1 LNKKLVTLKRA
12 QDCALLLLKNN
23 IMKKIYLL
31 FLSFSYALGF
41 GQCFT
46 KISTHYNSNHALKT
60 DGTLWNWGEGG
71 FAQFGNGMLFDQYDI
86 NQTTLTGSVL
96 FFTAGRLNTFVI
108 KNDGTLWGTG
118 SNLNGCLGINST
130 SEYSGNFVQIGSS
143 TNWRQISSSGFFTL
157 ATKTDNT
164 LWGWGQNDLY
174 QMGNGTCCA
183 DRLSPGQIG
192 TDADWKLAIACTS
205 ARVGLAIKT
214 NGTLWGWGGNGSGL
228 IGESNISSRPYP
240 TQIGTD
246 SNWEML
252 ATGAAHALALKTDG
266 TLWAWGEGFN
276 GQTGDTLPPTFFRS
290 SPRQVGT
297 DTWIY
302 IACGFQSSF
311 GIKSD
316 GTLWGWGRNDAGQLG
331 DGTTVER
338 RLPVQI
344 GTDSDWVA
352 VAAGY
357 QHGVALKSN
366 GALYTWG
373 TNDFGQLGNGSTTPQ
388 PLPTYIAV
396 AGCTLGV
403 DEVESDAVAVYPN
416 PSSGKVYFSSEAG
429 KISRAWVVNGLGQ
442 EVVKPFDCVDD
453 EASVDLSGLSAGVYF
468 IKMVG
473 IDGGVVVKR
482 VLKR

>member
-1 LNKKLVTLKRA
+1 
-12 QDCALLLLKNN
+12 
-23 IMKKIYLL
+23 MKKIYLL
-31 FLSFSYALGF
+31 FLSFSYATGF

-46 KISTHYNSNHALKT
+46 EIYSGDYHVVAKKVDNTFWTWGWN
-60 DGTLWNWGEGG
+60 NWG
-71 FAQFGNGMLFDQYDI
+71 QQGNGNNFDQYEPI
-86 NQTTLTGSVL
+86 QLTGVSNGL
-96 FFTAGRLNTFVI
+96 KISKGRLNTFLI
-108 KNDGTLWGTG
+108 QTNGTLWGTG
-118 SNLNGCLGINST
+118 GNSYGSLGINST
-130 SEYSGNFVQIGSS
+130 VNNINVLTQIG
-143 TNWRQISSSGFFTL
+143 TANNWKQVSGGGYFTL

-164 LWGWGQNDLY
+164 LWGWGQNNEY
-174 QMGNGTCCA
+174 QMGNGTCCT

-192 TDADWKLAIACTS
+192 TDTDWKLAIACTS
-205 ARVGLAIKT
+205 VGAGLAIKT
-214 NGTLWGWGGNGSGL
+214 NGTLWGWGGNAGGL
-228 IGESNISSRPYP
+228 LGESDISSRPYP

-246 SNWEML
+246 SNWETL
-252 ATGAAHALALKTDG
+252 ATGASHALALKTDG
-266 TLWAWGEGFN
+266 TLWAWGVGLN

-352 VAAGY
+352 LAAGY

-373 TNDFGQLGNGSTTPQ
+373 TNDFGQLGNGSTSPQ
-388 PLPTYIAV
+388 VLPTYIPV
-396 AGCTLGV
+396 AGCTLGI
-403 DEVESDAVAVYPN
+403 DEVEIEEFVVYPN
-416 PSSGKVYFSSEAG
+416 PSSGIVSINATEGMVKRV
-429 KISRAWVVNGLGQ
+429 RVLNGLGQ
-442 EVVKPFDCVDD
+442 EVLPMMDLVEDNTVI
-453 EASVDLSGLSAGVYF
+453 DLSGLMVGVYW
-468 IKMVG
+468 MTLELG
-473 IDGGVVVKR
+473 DGRQVVKKL
-482 VLKR
+482 VKR

>member
-1 LNKKLVTLKRA
+1 
-12 QDCALLLLKNN
+12 
-23 IMKKIYLL
+23 MKKIYLL
-31 FLSFSYALGF
+31 FLSFSYTLGF

-60 DGTLWNWGEGG
+60 DGTLWNWGENT
-71 FAQFGNGMLFDQYDI
+71 FYQLGNNNFFD
-86 NQTTLTGSVL
+86 NHEVTATTLTGQIR

-118 SNLNGCLGINST
+118 DNLYGNLGINSAN
-130 SEYSGNFVQIGSS
+130 EYSQLFIQVGLLADWKQVSAGS
-143 TNWRQISSSGFFTL
+143 GFTL

-192 TDADWKLAIACTS
+192 TDADWKHAIACTS

-214 NGTLWGWGGNGSGL
+214 NGTLWGWGGNAGGL
-228 IGESNISSRPYP
+228 LGESNISSRPYP

-246 SNWEML
+246 SNWETL
-252 ATGAAHALALKTDG
+252 VTGAAHALALKTDG
-266 TLWAWGEGFN
+266 TLWAWGVGVN

-403 DEVESDAVAVYPN
+403 DEVESDAVVVYPN

-442 EVVKPFDCVDD
+442 EVVKPFDCVDG
-453 EASVDLSGLSAGVYF
+453 ELSVDLSGLSAGVYF
-468 IKMVG
+468 IKMAG

>member
-1 LNKKLVTLKRA
+1 
-12 QDCALLLLKNN
+12 
-23 IMKKIYLL
+23 MKKIYLL

-46 KISTHYNSNHALKT
+46 EIYSGDYHVVAKKVDNTIWSWGYGDFGQLGNNSNFNEYEPFSMSNLLNWQSINIGSYSTFLIKT
-60 DGTLWNWGEGG
+60 
-71 FAQFGNGMLFDQYDI
+71 
-86 NQTTLTGSVL
+86 
-96 FFTAGRLNTFVI
+96 
-108 KNDGTLWGTG
+108 DGTLWGTG
-118 SNLNGCLGINST
+118 NNIYGSLGINSSVSNVT
-130 SEYSGNFVQIGSS
+130 NLTQIGTA
-143 TNWRQISSSGFFTL
+143 TNWKQVSGSFGFTV

-164 LWGWGQNDLY
+164 LWGWGQNNEY

-192 TDADWKLAIACTS
+192 TDTDWKLAITCTS
-205 ARVGLAIKT
+205 VGAGLALKT
-214 NGTLWGWGGNGSGL
+214 NGTLWGWGGNAGGL
-228 IGESNISSRPYP
+228 LGESNISSRPYP

-246 SNWEML
+246 SNWEKL
-252 ATGAAHALALKTDG
+252 STGAAHALALKTDG
-266 TLWAWGEGFN
+266 TLWAWGVGVN

-373 TNDFGQLGNGSTTPQ
+373 TNEVGQLGNGSTTPQ

-396 AGCTLGV
+396 AGCTLGI

-416 PSSGKVYFSSEAG
+416 PSSGKVYFSTGVG
-429 KISRAWVVNGLGQ
+429 KISRAWVLNGLGQ
-442 EVVKPFDCVDD
+442 EVVKPFDCVDG
-453 EASVDLSGLSAGVYF
+453 EPSVDLSGLSAGVYF
-468 IKMVG
+468 IKMAGV
-473 IDGGVVVKR
+473 DGGVVVKR

>member
-1 LNKKLVTLKRA
+1 MRTL
-12 QDCALLLLKNN
+12 
-23 IMKKIYLL
+23 YLL
-31 FLSFSYALGF
+31 VFLVLFTTLSF
-41 GQCFT
+41 GQCFVE
-46 KISTHYNSNHALKT
+46 IAC
-60 DGTLWNWGEGG
+60 GEGHVVAKKSDNSIWTWG
-71 FAQFGNGMLFDQYDI
+71 WGGWGQQGNGNEFVDEYSPIQL
-86 NQTTLTGSVL
+86 TTATDWQNSSSGKFNS
-96 FFTAGRLNTFVI
+96 FGI
-108 KNDGTLWGTG
+108 KMNGTLWGTG
-118 SNLNGCLGINST
+118 NNTNGALGINSNVLNT
-130 SEYSGNFVQIGSS
+130 TVTTQIGSAS
-143 TNWRQISSSGFFTL
+143 NWKQVSGGGFFTL

-290 SPRQVGT
+290 SPRQVGS

-403 DEVESDAVAVYPN
+403 DEVQGDAAAVYPN

-453 EASVDLSGLSAGVYF
+453 ELSVDLSGLLAGVYF
-468 IKMVG
+468 IKMEGV
-473 IDGGVVVKR
+473 DGGVVVKR

>member
-1 LNKKLVTLKRA
+1 MRTFYFLVFVIFF
-12 QDCALLLLKNN
+12 NP
-23 IMKKIYLL
+23 I
-31 FLSFSYALGF
+31 SY

-46 KISTHYNSNHALKT
+46 KIACGESHVVATKTNNSLWGWGWGDSGSLANNSSFNEYEPFLMNATSNWSSISAGRYNSFGVKT
-60 DGTLWNWGEGG
+60 
-71 FAQFGNGMLFDQYDI
+71 
-86 NQTTLTGSVL
+86 
-96 FFTAGRLNTFVI
+96 
-108 KNDGTLWGTG
+108 DGTLWGTG
-118 SNLNGCLGINST
+118 GNLNGALGINSSNLNTT
-130 SEYSGNFVQIGSS
+130 SLVQIGSA
-143 TNWRQISSSGFFTL
+143 TNWRQVSASSSFTL

-174 QMGNGTCCA
+174 QMGNGTCCS

-192 TDADWKLAIACTS
+192 TDTDWKLAIACTS

-228 IGESNISSRPYP
+228 IGESDISSRPYP

-246 SNWEML
+246 SNWETL

-276 GQTGDTLPPTFFRS
+276 GQTGDNLTPLFFRS

-403 DEVESDAVAVYPN
+403 DEVQRDAVAVYPN
-416 PSSGKVYFSSEAG
+416 PSSGIVSINTTGGMVKRV
-429 KISRAWVVNGLGQ
+429 RVLNGLGQ
-442 EVVKPFDCVDD
+442 EVLPMMDLVEDNTV
-453 EASVDLSGLSAGVYF
+453 VDLSGLMVGVYW
-468 IKMVG
+468 MALEMG
-473 IDGGVVVKR
+473 DGRQVVKKL
-482 VLKR
+482 VKR